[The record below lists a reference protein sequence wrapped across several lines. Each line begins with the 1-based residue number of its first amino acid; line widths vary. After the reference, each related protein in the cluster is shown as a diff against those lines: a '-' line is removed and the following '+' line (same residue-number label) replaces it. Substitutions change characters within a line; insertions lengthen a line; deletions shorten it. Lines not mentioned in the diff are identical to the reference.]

1 MGSSATT
8 DARSKSRAEKDA
20 AVKGGRGRDDAA
32 HERRDREEAPR
43 NGGSQAQPGG
53 MSRGKR
59 LLWSPVAL
67 LLVLL
72 MAAGS
77 ILLWI
82 GLPLGLIWIASMIS
96 DSSQPSMGPYL
107 LILVGL
113 PVGAI
118 VIGKLLGMLDRAH
131 GRVTGRTGG
140 EQKRNTWMNSMG
152 EKAATNRRQR
162 SVLDTVMIV
171 SVLSALVVGG
181 IWFLLFAGSPL
192 PS

>member
-1 MGSSATT
+1 MGRSATST
-8 DARSKSRAEKDA
+8 DAPSKSRAEKDA
-20 AVKGGRGRDDAA
+20 AIRGRGRDGAA
-32 HERRDREEAPR
+32 GEHRGREEAPR
-43 NGGSQAQPGG
+43 GQTEARG
-53 MSRGKR
+53 MSRRKR

-77 ILLWI
+77 ILMWI
-82 GLPLGLIWIASMIS
+82 GLPLGLIWIASAIS

-113 PVGAI
+113 PIGAI
-118 VIGKLLGMLDRAH
+118 VIGKALGSLDRMH

-140 EQKRNTWMNSMG
+140 EQKRNTWMYSMG
-152 EKAATNRRQR
+152 ESTGSGRRQR

-171 SVLSALVVGG
+171 SVLSALVIGA

-192 PS
+192 PN